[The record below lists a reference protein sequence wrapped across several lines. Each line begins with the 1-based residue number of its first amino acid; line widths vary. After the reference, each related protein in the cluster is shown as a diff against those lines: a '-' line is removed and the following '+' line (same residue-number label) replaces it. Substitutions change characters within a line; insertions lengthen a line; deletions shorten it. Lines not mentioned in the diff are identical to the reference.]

1 MCGIGG
7 MLGNPDAHVLH
18 RMNQFHQHRGPDGQ
32 NIWLDEQCGLAH
44 ARLAIV
50 DLEGSNQ
57 PIESDHG
64 STLVVNGE
72 IYNYL
77 DLRSPSYRYRTAGD
91 SETILSLHKKF
102 AGGSARSCFM
112 AKTN

>member
-1 MCGIGG
+1 M
-7 MLGNPDAHVLH
+7 
-18 RMNQFHQHRGPDGQ
+18 
-32 NIWLDEQCGLAH
+32 DEQCGLAH

-64 STLVVNGE
+64 SILVVNGE

-77 DLRSPSYRYRTAGD
+77 DLRSLSYRYRTAGD
-91 SETILSLHKKF
+91 SETILSLHEKF
-102 AGGSARSCFM
+102 AGGSARDHASWLKQRRHF
-112 AKTN
+112 AFAVGFKAPTTLLARDLGIKHSVERL